1 MNTKMSELLT
11 LDKCEKKYQLD
22 RIGIAVEKDKNYHMS
37 VAAKEVLKEL
47 LPLDIKD
54 LKLALTDISVYER
67 LDKLLDDS
75 LFLPLAKEEELK
87 ILTLQVDR
95 YIKYVKGIDLE
106 VLAKDVVQDINI
118 GNNLVTVSADFIYKH
133 PDDVIEVVK
142 IKRTPPKLS
151 YKARVEENKPQNNI
165 ELFLLHAMG
174 KHLYHSSAIAASFHH
189 LAGKNDKRVF
199 DPIYDSKKGNNI
211 IRHSFMDDEIDYLEN
226 KVVNLINKSKSDKF
240 YRTDDSSN
248 CRNCP
253 YYNICNFNKGQT
265 IKLEPLKKIRKAPKD
280 FQVTS
285 SQLKAITFDKGVAR
299 INAGAGSGKTTV
311 VALRVVELILG
322 GCKPEDILLITF
334 TNKGADEMREKINYW
349 LGKEGIT
356 IEPDRFN
363 ITTFNAWGDKII
375 QENFKKF
382 GFTESPKLIE
392 KVEKYDII
400 FELLENNDKLEG
412 YDYRNPLMDF
422 RYSKGVVVKLA
433 NVFDYIKAYN
443 AITPDKLIDKVEE
456 SEIEKVLD
464 MYKQYNEILKQKNLM
479 EYQDQ
484 INLIVQLVENGDE
497 ILQQYNYKHIIVD
510 EFQDTDAMQLDLI
523 MFLSNQPAFESLM
536 VVGDDAQSIFGFRNT
551 SQENILNFH
560 LMFNEVKDIEIVE
573 NFRSTPEIIAL
584 ANALNEYN
592 TNKTD
597 KKLVSGLKSGE
608 IPQLISFNSYDDE
621 YRFIAEKIK
630 ELFTQGYKPEDIAI
644 IARTKYELFEIE
656 EYLREMD
663 IPYVMDIPEPLINN
677 VKIHIAK
684 SLASFLDNTEA
695 TQGLFEYLFLLTDG
709 FRDMKEDEIKTMVE
723 EEAELIKEVI
733 EEYGEEAK
741 LDLFCTM
748 LDIVKDEDE
757 DFKQFVNGLYEKHHD
772 FNKLKDYLYKFIE
785 YKDNKTVEK
794 NNEKYS
800 AVTLTT
806 AHTSKGKEFTVVI
819 VTISKFKAE
828 RTIKSIEEERRT
840 LFVSLTRA
848 KEKLFITHQENAENN
863 FAKELADTKK
873 CKVIQATKTREK
885 LVV

>member
-1 MNTKMSELLT
+1 MSIKMSELKT
-11 LDKCEKKYQLD
+11 LSMCEKKYQLD
-22 RIGIAVEKDKNYHMS
+22 KIGITLEKDKHYYMAI
-37 VAAKEVLKEL
+37 AAKDVLKEFL
-47 LPLDIKD
+47 LLDSKD
-54 LKLALTDISVYER
+54 LELAIRHNSVYEK
-67 LDKLLDDS
+67 LDELIDDE
-75 LFLPLAKEEELK
+75 LFLPLAKKEELK
-87 ILTLQVDR
+87 ILTEQVER
-95 YIKYVKGIDLE
+95 YIRYVKGLGME
-106 VLAKDVVQDINI
+106 VIATDIVQDINI
-118 GNNLVTVSADFIYKH
+118 NNKLVTVSADFIYKH
-133 PDDVIEVVK
+133 PEGVLEVAS
-142 IKRTPPKLS
+142 IKRTSPKLS
-151 YKARVEENKPQNNI
+151 YRARTDENMPQNNI
-165 ELFLLHAMG
+165 ELYLLQALG
-174 KHLYHSSAIAASFHH
+174 EHLYPNATVTASFHH
-189 LAGKNDKRVF
+189 LAGKNDEKMF
-199 DPIYDSKKGNNI
+199 DPVYNSKKGNNI
-211 IRHSFMDDEIDYLEN
+211 INYHFKGNDVYNIKHKIVE
-226 KVVNLINKSKSDKF
+226 LINKSNSNKF

-248 CRNCP
+248 CRVCS
-253 YYNICNFNKGQT
+253 YHNICNFNKGQT
-265 IKLEPLKKIRKAPKD
+265 VKLKPIKKVEKAPKD
-280 FQVTS
+280 FQVTD

-382 GFTESPKLIE
+382 GFTEPPKLIE

-412 YDYRNPLMDF
+412 YDYRNPVMDF

-497 ILQQYNYKHIIVD
+497 ILQQYNYKHVIVD
-510 EFQDTDAMQLDLI
+510 EFQDTDAMQLDLVL
-523 MFLSNQPAFESLM
+523 FLSNQPAFESLM

-560 LMFNEVKDIEIVE
+560 LMFDEVKDIKIVE

-621 YRFIAEKIK
+621 YKFIAEKIK
-630 ELFTQGYKPEDIAI
+630 ELFIQGYKPEDIAI

-656 EYLREMD
+656 DYLREMD
-663 IPYVMDIPEPLINN
+663 IPYLIDVPEPLINN
-677 VKIHIAK
+677 TKIHMSK
-684 SLASFLDNTEA
+684 SLVNFLDNPEI

-733 EEYGEEAK
+733 EEYGEEVK

-757 DFKQFVNGLYEKHHD
+757 DFKQFVNGLYEKYHD

-806 AHTSKGKEFTVVI
+806 AHTSKGKEFAVVI

-840 LFVSLTRA
+840 IFVSLTRA

-873 CKVIQATKTREK
+873 CKIIQATKTREK